1 MLNVVYGGLCNI
13 EILLHF
19 SAAHVVKSYIKE
31 RKTFEFMLPGLLQNH
46 KMQCVFYASVERE
59 FQTFFFSKFS
69 KKKMSLV
76 Y

>member
-1 MLNVVYGGLCNI
+1 MLNVVFGGLCNI

-19 SAAHVVKSYIKE
+19 CIAAHVVKSYIRK

-46 KMQCVFYASVERE
+46 KIQCVFYVSVERE
-59 FQTFFFSKFS
+59 FQTFFFSKFE
-69 KKKMSLV
+69 KMSLV